1 MTLASFIEQLFNGI
15 QYGMALFLVSSGL
28 TLIFGIMNFINLAHG
43 SQVMIGAYLST
54 YFAIIFNNFFIG
66 ILVAIPITFAVGYFI
81 EILIVQYL
89 YKRDHLE
96 QVLASFGLIL
106 FFNELTVIIF
116 GTSPLYS
123 DIPEFL
129 AGQIIFSDLD
139 NQVMNLSNASL
150 SFNNL
155 VFVNEDTLARIKA
168 YTFASLGE
176 SMDSVFSINLILNSK
191 NDYHQNMQVRF
202 YDNDG
207 KEILHGST
215 ILIITPIPNRY
226 ALGQNYPNPFNPST
240 TIQFELPE
248 ESYTQIAIYDLLGR
262 ELIQLV
268 NEIYTAGY
276 HQVIWNGK
284 DSFDRTIPSGM
295 YLYRME
301 TNGFIRTRKLV
312 FLK

>member
-1 MTLASFIEQLFNGI
+1 MFER
-15 QYGMALFLVSSGL
+15 
-28 TLIFGIMNFINLAHG
+28 
-43 SQVMIGAYLST
+43 GA
-54 YFAIIFNNFFIG
+54 
-66 ILVAIPITFAVGYFI
+66 
-81 EILIVQYL
+81 
-89 YKRDHLE
+89 
-96 QVLASFGLIL
+96 
-106 FFNELTVIIF
+106 
-116 GTSPLYS
+116 
-123 DIPEFL
+123 
-129 AGQIIFSDLD
+129 
-139 NQVMNLSNASL
+139 
-150 SFNNL
+150 
-155 VFVNEDTLARIKA
+155 FVNEDTLARIKA

-276 HQVIWNGK
+276 HEVIWNGK